1 MVRRAKGFTL
11 LEAVLAVVILAA
23 AVMAA
28 LGIRAQSMI
37 ASQNMLIVQR
47 AERDAQALFD
57 LAIAG
62 MLGQAESIDTEL
74 GLTTWSGE
82 VGIELKRGYTVRRLP
97 EVLPNPASGLD
108 ERAAAGDVAMWRYEI
123 EVGGREVVFLWHR

>member
-1 MVRRAKGFTL
+1 VHRVRGFTL

-62 MLGQAESIDTEL
+62 MLGKADSLDAEL
-74 GLTTWSGE
+74 GLTIWSGE
-82 VGIELKRGYTVRRLP
+82 VGIDLKRGYTVRRRP
-97 EVLPNPASGLD
+97 EVLPNPAHDLVGRD
-108 ERAAAGDVAMWRYEI
+108 AAEEVAMWRYEI

>member
-1 MVRRAKGFTL
+1 MRRARGFTL

-37 ASQNMLIVQR
+37 ASQNMLVVQR

-62 MLGQAESIDTEL
+62 MLGRAESIDAEL
-74 GLTTWSGE
+74 GLTTWQGE
-82 VGIELKRGYTVRRLP
+82 IGIESKRGYVVRRLP
-97 EVLPNPASGLD
+97 EVLPNPVSDLD
-108 ERAAAGDVAMWRYEI
+108 GRSAADEVAMWRYEI